1 MKVLFVTYFD
11 RKYLLGKICECRS
24 SPEKLSTTEVGNYMA
39 CCYSLLSA
47 ENISMANTEMKTS
60 RKLFRRFKRSGN
72 ESI

>member
-1 MKVLFVTYFD
+1 MKVLFVTYVD

-24 SPEKLSTTEVGNYMA
+24 NPEKLSTTEVGNYMA

-47 ENISMANTEMKTS
+47 EKISNTKMKTL
-60 RKLFRRFKRSGN
+60 RKLFRRFKRSSN